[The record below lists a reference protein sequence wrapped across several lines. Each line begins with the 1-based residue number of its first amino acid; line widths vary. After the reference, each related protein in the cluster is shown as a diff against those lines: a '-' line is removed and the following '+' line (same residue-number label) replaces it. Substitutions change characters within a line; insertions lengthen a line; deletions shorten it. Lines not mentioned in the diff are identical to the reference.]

1 MAEGNAGA
9 AVAKNRW
16 IYLVI
21 GFVVSIV
28 LGLVY
33 AWSIFTLP
41 LEKAF
46 GWTRSDTS
54 LAFSF
59 SIVTLSLGMIVGG
72 RIQDRK
78 GPKLVAVAGAACL
91 AIGFFAASFTSALWM
106 LYFFYGILVGLGVGL
121 IYICLISVVARWYPD
136 KRGLGMGILTM
147 GLGLGAF
154 LLGGSTSMMIDSMG
168 WQTAFKFLA
177 VVSLVVCVGGAAL
190 IKLPPADYAPVAKA
204 PAGSPAAAA
213 GPKRPVKD
221 YNWNEM
227 MQTAP
232 FWTWFV
238 WDLFLCSA
246 GLMIIGHI
254 VPMAVEN
261 GVDKAAAIIAMSILS
276 VSNGLGRFLYGYLW
290 DAIGRRKTMV
300 LAAIGMVIGLLGL
313 LYLTTWVGYA
323 GFILAVII
331 TGSSYGGLV
340 PINNTFLATSFGPKN
355 AGVNVGLGSLPLVAA
370 VFIGPYLGAHIKMAS
385 GYDLAIIL
393 GGAVAVISFIV
404 AFFIGDAQ
412 EQAGQ

>member
-1 MAEGNAGA
+1 
-9 AVAKNRW
+9 
-16 IYLVI
+16 
-21 GFVVSIV
+21 
-28 LGLVY
+28 
-33 AWSIFTLP
+33 
-41 LEKAF
+41 
-46 GWTRSDTS
+46 
-54 LAFSF
+54 
-59 SIVTLSLGMIVGG
+59 
-72 RIQDRK
+72 
-78 GPKLVAVAGAACL
+78 
-91 AIGFFAASFTSALWM
+91 
-106 LYFFYGILVGLGVGL
+106 
-121 IYICLISVVARWYPD
+121 VVARWYPD

-154 LLGGSTSMMIDSMG
+154 LLGGSTSMLIDSLG
-168 WQTAFKFLA
+168 WQSAFKFLA
-177 VVSLVVCVGGAAL
+177 LVALVVCVGGAAL
-190 IKLPPADYAPVAKA
+190 IKLPPAGFAPAGKA
-204 PAGSPAAAA
+204 PAGAQVAAA
-213 GPKRPVKD
+213 GPQRAVKD

-227 MQTAP
+227 MQTGP

-254 VPMAVEN
+254 VPMAVEK
-261 GVDKAAAIIAMSILS
+261 GVDKAEAIIAMSILS

-290 DAIGRRKTMV
+290 DAIGRKKTMV